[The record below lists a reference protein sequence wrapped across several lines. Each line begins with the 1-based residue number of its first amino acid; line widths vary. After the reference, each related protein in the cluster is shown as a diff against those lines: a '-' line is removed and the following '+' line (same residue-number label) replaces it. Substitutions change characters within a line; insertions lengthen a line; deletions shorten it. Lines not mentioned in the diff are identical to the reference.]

1 MTNWEAME
9 QYLKDVRPT
18 NPTLHHYLVMTMRRS
33 SQNPNNSMAMAA
45 AMYMG
50 RQQYGN
56 GTQHSS
62 RELRQ
67 DGVLHRIRCLINLA
81 PKFLKGRTHAKPK
94 DCPTATDQS
103 AG

>member
-9 QYLKDVRPT
+9 QYLKGVRRT
-18 NPTLHHYLVMTMRRS
+18 NPTLHDYLVMTMRRS

-50 RQQYGN
+50 RQQYP
-56 GTQHSS
+56 

-67 DGVLHRIRCLINLA
+67 DGVLQRLRCLINLA
-81 PKFLKGRTHAKPK
+81 PKFLKGRIHA
-94 DCPTATDQS
+94 
-103 AG
+103 